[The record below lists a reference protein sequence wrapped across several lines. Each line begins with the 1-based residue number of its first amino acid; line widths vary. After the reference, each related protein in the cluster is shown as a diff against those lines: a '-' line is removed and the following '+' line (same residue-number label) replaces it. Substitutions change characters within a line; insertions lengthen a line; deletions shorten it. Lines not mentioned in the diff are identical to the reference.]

1 MSKNENNKWYNNPSV
16 VDTLLFLLPP
26 VGMYGLYKTNTI
38 KSNINKVLYGFLGFI
53 SLLLTVIYLTNIAA

>member
-1 MSKNENNKWYNNPSV
+1 MERDNNDKWYNNSTI

-26 VGMYGLYKTNTI
+26 VGMYGLYKTERL

-53 SLLLTVIYLTNIAA
+53 SLLMVVIYLT